1 MTDSSSP
8 EPASRP
14 VLWVNGQSRI
24 WRDGQTLAELLD
36 EMQVS
41 MVGAAVER
49 NEEVVRRGEHA
60 TCVLMPGD
68 RLEIVRLVG
77 GG

>member
-1 MTDSSSP
+1 
-8 EPASRP
+8 
-14 VLWVNGQSRI
+14 
-24 WRDGQTLAELLD
+24 LAHLLN
-36 EMQVS
+36 EMAVS

-49 NEEVVRRGEHA
+49 NEEVIRRGQHE
-60 TCVLMPGD
+60 TCVLQAGD

>member
-1 MTDSSSP
+1 VTDSSSP
-8 EPASRP
+8 ETPEP
-14 VLWVNGQSRI
+14 QILWVNGQSRP
-24 WRDGQTLAELLD
+24 WREGQTLAHLLN
-36 EMQVS
+36 EMAVS

-49 NEEVVRRGEHA
+49 NEEVIRRGQHE
-60 TCVLMPGD
+60 TCVLQAGD